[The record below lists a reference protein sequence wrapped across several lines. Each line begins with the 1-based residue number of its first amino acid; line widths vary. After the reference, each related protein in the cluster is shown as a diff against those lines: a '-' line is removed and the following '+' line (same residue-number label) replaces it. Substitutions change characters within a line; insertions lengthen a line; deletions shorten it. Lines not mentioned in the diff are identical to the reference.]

1 MPPSRKASGV
11 EPPAT
16 NATPVTLSS
25 MAIPGAIT
33 DTEMAMA
40 SQSRSEP
47 CASSPLPAPGIRSG
61 LVLAMAPFLSFG
73 HQDGLAVQVVVKG
86 QRSAVTCVEPGEEV
100 LVDRVRPVLRQGLL
114 AGELGVEQVGV
125 AAGAG
130 PGEIGAEPAPGHQ
143 PDLRGPGRHHR
154 AHVRGFRRGQ
164 LAGEAEQDD
173 VLHGHEGWLPG
184 QKNSKY
190 SRISQSVTSP
200 GSAGGLSASAASY

>member
-1 MPPSRKASGV
+1 MYAYPAVAIRRVNPITTKASARQAMPPSRKASGV

-16 NATPVTLSS
+16 AATPVTLSS

-86 QRSAVTCVEPGEEV
+86 QRGAVTFDDPGEEL
-100 LVDRVRPVLRQGLL
+100 LVHRVRLVLLQGTST
-114 AGELGVEQVGV
+114 LG
-125 AAGAG
+125 
-130 PGEIGAEPAPGHQ
+130 
-143 PDLRGPGRHHR
+143 
-154 AHVRGFRRGQ
+154 
-164 LAGEAEQDD
+164 
-173 VLHGHEGWLPG
+173 
-184 QKNSKY
+184 NS
-190 SRISQSVTSP
+190 V
-200 GSAGGLSASAASY
+200 